1 MSKKIK
7 VIIERD
13 YSNGIWIYFFLVP
26 LAILSFGLSILALSH
41 GNIIAFLVT
50 FGIFLAIFSPVF
62 KCIFRLLR
70 HILRL
75 FK

>member
-41 GNIIAFLVT
+41 GNIIAF
-50 FGIFLAIFSPVF
+50 
-62 KCIFRLLR
+62 
-70 HILRL
+70 
-75 FK
+75 